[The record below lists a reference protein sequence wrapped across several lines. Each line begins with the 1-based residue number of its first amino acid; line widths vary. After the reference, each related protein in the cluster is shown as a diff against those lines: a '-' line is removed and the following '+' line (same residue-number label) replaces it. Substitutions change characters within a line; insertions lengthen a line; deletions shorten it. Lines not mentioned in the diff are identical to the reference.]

1 MVEVSLVLVGGF
13 EAPVPVL
20 DDGVKKVLENRI
32 GLLIT
37 SHTAHGHDEGVTWGV
52 KGRSEV
58 LVTHGED
65 LGSWVQCRLCVHT
78 WVCVCVRVCIH
89 ARDFTEHR
97 GSELRRL
104 RVGRNGERR
113 LGEIEA
119 VSGGGR

>member
-1 MVEVSLVLVGGF
+1 MSPTGKTW
-13 EAPVPVL
+13 APGSSVDCVC
-20 DDGVKKVLENRI
+20 
-32 GLLIT
+32 
-37 SHTAHGHDEGVTWGV
+37 
-52 KGRSEV
+52 
-58 LVTHGED
+58 THG
-65 LGSWVQCRLCVHT
+65 
-78 WVCVCVRVCIH
+78 CVCVRVCIH

>member
-1 MVEVSLVLVGGF
+1 MVEVSLVLVCGF

-20 DDGVKKVLENRI
+20 DDGVKEVLENRI

-52 KGRSEV
+52 RGRSEV

-78 WVCVCVRVCIH
+78 WVCVCMRAYMQGISLST
-89 ARDFTEHR
+89 A
-97 GSELRRL
+97 GQ
-104 RVGRNGERR
+104 N
-113 LGEIEA
+113 
-119 VSGGGR
+119 